1 MRASLSVKSIICAL
15 ATLLALPANA
25 ADVKDSEIIR
35 QIEKSLIFDE
45 DARNKINFYN
55 SDNSKKKSDFVLHRV
70 GEEESTTSSLD
81 ILVTTPKITNIDFR
95 EKERLAYNAILID
108 QWEVAIEIYKE
119 ILEAEPKNNY
129 VKLSLAVAYQKIEQ
143 FKQAKKLYYELL
155 KQDEDNRDL
164 IIANLLNILIE
175 ESPRDTTYL
184 LSRLV
189 LQNPQSPTILASAAM
204 AYDKV
209 GKYEEASSLLER
221 ASNLDRN
228 RLDYQYNL
236 AIIYDKMGNYENA
249 FKLYN
254 YILRSDQQ
262 SQSIPLAQVRERIE
276 FIKQKI

>member
-1 MRASLSVKSIICAL
+1 MRTSLPSVKYIFCAFAVFFVL
-15 ATLLALPANA
+15 SANA
-25 ADVKDSEIIR
+25 ADVKDGDIIK
-35 QIEKSLIFDE
+35 QIEKSLIFDG
-45 DARNKINFYN
+45 DARSKINFYN
-55 SDNSKKKSDFVLHRV
+55 NDNSKKKSDFTLHRV
-70 GEEESTTSSLD
+70 GEEEQAVTSSLD
-81 ILVTTPKITNIDFR
+81 ILVTNPKVSNIDLR
-95 EKERLAYNAILID
+95 EKERLAYSAILID

-119 ILEAEPKNNY
+119 ILVAEPENNY

-155 KQDEDNRDL
+155 KQDSESRDL

-209 GKYEEASSLLER
+209 GNYENAVYLLEK
-221 ASNLDRN
+221 AINLDSS

-236 AIIYDKMGNYENA
+236 SIIYDKMGRYEDA
-249 FKLYN
+249 LKF
-254 YILRSDQQ
+254 
-262 SQSIPLAQVRERIE
+262 
-276 FIKQKI
+276 